1 MQISLSWTLV
11 SPFAVLHDF
20 RRINSLGGTLSD
32 SARRGVLS
40 HGVVHDRQVPGK
52 PSDIGHSYIPHALM
66 CRCIVTLCLLG
77 Q

>member
-1 MQISLSWTLV
+1 MINLGNRGANFAFLDLV

-20 RRINSLGGTLSD
+20 RWMNIVLMGGTLSD

-52 PSDIGHSYIPHALM
+52 PSDIGHSCSMP
-66 CRCIVTLCLLG
+66 
-77 Q
+77 